1 IDLEDPANYNVSAF
15 SIVLTIGR
23 REVPVSIPI
32 AMPIQEPQGYETI
45 RMPNDPGGGGRSTRV
60 QDMEV
65 VVFDQVVPCDS
76 CFEPP
81 RIPGVIIIDGAI
93 RSLKEFFSVRLLL
106 MNMSGIFT
114 LENVQASL
122 EFPDGGLS
130 ATLPQDGVAAFD
142 TIEPGDGVVPGQ
154 REREFIVRGDAIGRR
169 PIRVNFGGV
178 VTGPG
183 IDDPVPFNG
192 SAETAVEVKGPPNFL
207 VRVSHPARVDAG
219 VPYEL
224 GVEITNTGEAP
235 ALYASLELDIGAAAH
250 FAECDLPEGATTP
263 VCTEIPGP
271 LVRNL
276 SHLFPGDRVTEKFTV
291 VPTDTGDISS
301 CIGLSD
307 QNIALQVLVGRIGCL
322 VGQSPAPLGVVT
334 DQPTV

>member
-1 IDLEDPANYNVSAF
+1 
-15 SIVLTIGR
+15 
-23 REVPVSIPI
+23 
-32 AMPIQEPQGYETI
+32 
-45 RMPNDPGGGGRSTRV
+45 
-60 QDMEV
+60 
-65 VVFDQVVPCDS
+65 
-76 CFEPP
+76 
-81 RIPGVIIIDGAI
+81 
-93 RSLKEFFSVRLLL
+93 
-106 MNMSGIFT
+106 
-114 LENVQASL
+114 
-122 EFPDGGLS
+122 
-130 ATLPQDGVAAFD
+130 
-142 TIEPGDGVVPGQ
+142 
-154 REREFIVRGDAIGRR
+154 IGRR
-169 PIRVNFGGV
+169 PIRVHFGGV

-192 SAETAVEVKGPPNFL
+192 SAETSVEVKGPPNFL
-207 VRVSHPARVDAG
+207 VRVSHPPRVDAG

-291 VPTDTGDISS
+291 VPSDTGDISS

-322 VGQSPAPLGVVT
+322 VGQSPAPLGEVT
-334 DQPTV
+334 DQPTVTVLPFANAQGVSIDSPVTLFFSELVRTNSITTGPNGSFQVLDPTGEIAPGRVQFLELRGRSVVLW

>member
-1 IDLEDPANYNVSAF
+1 GAASANTRGTVTGPAGNVSQTLPGPSGTFSIQTPLARNAVNALTVSATDAAGNRVSKDVRITQLSLESVVVSRVEATPLPPERVIQLVNDGVIDLEDPANYNVSAF

-32 AMPIQEPQGYETI
+32 AMPIQEPEGYETI
-45 RMPNDPGGGGRSTRV
+45 RMPNDPGGSGRSTRV
-60 QDMEV
+60 RDTEV
-65 VVFDQVVPCDS
+65 VVFDQVVPCET

-106 MNMSGIFT
+106 MNMSGIST

-142 TIEPGDGVVPGQ
+142 SIGPGDGLVPGQ
-154 REREFIVRGDAIGRR
+154 REREFIVRGDTIGRR
-169 PIRVNFGGV
+169 PIRVHFGGV

-192 SAETAVEVKGPPNFL
+192 SAETSVEVKGPPNFL
-207 VRVSHPARVDAG
+207 VRVSHPPRVDAG

-235 ALYASLELDIGAAAH
+235 ALYASLELDIG
-250 FAECDLPEGATTP
+250 
-263 VCTEIPGP
+263 
-271 LVRNL
+271 
-276 SHLFPGDRVTEKFTV
+276 
-291 VPTDTGDISS
+291 
-301 CIGLSD
+301 
-307 QNIALQVLVGRIGCL
+307 
-322 VGQSPAPLGVVT
+322 
-334 DQPTV
+334 